1 MGTPAVEE
9 NRSTQ
14 DLGIEFEHVDHSFI
28 HGNRAVLVLKDFSPN
43 IEPAEFVSIVGPSG
57 CGKTTALSMT
67 GGLVRPRSGSV
78 RLGGTEVKGTSDDIA
93 FLLMRTSSPIFQ
105 HHLETLSER
114 LREEVQRADQQRT
127 PGSDDD

>member
-14 DLGIEFEHVDHSFI
+14 DLGIEFEHVNHSFI
-28 HGNRAVLVLKDFSPN
+28 HGNRAVLVLKDFGLN

-67 GGLVRPRSGSV
+67 R
-78 RLGGTEVKGTSDDIA
+78 
-93 FLLMRTSSPIFQ
+93 
-105 HHLETLSER
+105 ER
-114 LREEVQRADQQRT
+114 R
-127 PGSDDD
+127 